1 MHDIG
6 RTQQN
11 YMGESGQETFEFGQP
26 GEVPG
31 ETLGE
36 AFEAGFQEAGTGMET
51 GYETFESYE
60 TPETQELPLQESL
73 EMELASELLE
83 VTNEEELDRFLGS
96 LIGRAAKGLGRIVR
110 SPIGHALGG
119 VLKRVAKVA
128 LPLAGKAVGGFF
140 GGPVG
145 GMLGGQLASAAS
157 RAFGLELEGMSS
169 EDAEFEVA
177 RRFVRF
183 ASAAVN
189 SAAAA
194 PSGDPNAIAK
204 TAALSAAHKFAP
216 GLVRGDALV
225 PVAGGAPG
233 MAEPCPGRRRRG
245 VWIRRGRRIL
255 LLGV

>member
-11 YMGESGQETFEFGQP
+11 YMGESGH
-26 GEVPG
+26 
-31 ETLGE
+31 
-36 AFEAGFQEAGTGMET
+36 
-51 GYETFESYE
+51 ETFESYE

-140 GGPVG
+140 
-145 GMLGGQLASAAS
+145 
-157 RAFGLELEGMSS
+157 
-169 EDAEFEVA
+169 
-177 RRFVRF
+177 
-183 ASAAVN
+183 
-189 SAAAA
+189 
-194 PSGDPNAIAK
+194 
-204 TAALSAAHKFAP
+204 
-216 GLVRGDALV
+216 
-225 PVAGGAPG
+225 
-233 MAEPCPGRRRRG
+233 
-245 VWIRRGRRIL
+245 
-255 LLGV
+255 